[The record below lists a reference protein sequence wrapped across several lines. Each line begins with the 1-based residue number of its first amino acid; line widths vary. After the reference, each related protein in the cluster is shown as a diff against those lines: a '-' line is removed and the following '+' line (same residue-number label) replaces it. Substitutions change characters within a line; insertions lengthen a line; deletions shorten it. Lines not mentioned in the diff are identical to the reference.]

1 MIRNDNE
8 NTHDRMNNN
17 AIDQTNNTQHTNTNT
32 NDRNENHKTNTIEN
46 RTTKNNEIEKERRT
60 KENKKNDEA
69 SIVSIDDMNKEELQ
83 RYLEMATQLIPIEEE
98 EPTEQ
103 PTVNEKNVQSDI
115 EASEESSTIGGSLG
129 KEQV

>member
-17 AIDQTNNTQHTNTNT
+17 TIDQTINTQHTTTNTNT
-32 NDRNENHKTNTIEN
+32 NDRNENNEMNTIEN
-46 RTTKNNEIEKERRT
+46 RTTNDKGIENKQDRIMN
-60 KENKKNDEA
+60 ENKKNDDT
-69 SIVSIDDMNKEELQ
+69 SIVSIDNINEEDLQ

-103 PTVNEKNVQSDI
+103 PTVNNEMNVQSDV
-115 EASEESSTIGGSLG
+115 EA
-129 KEQV
+129 